1 MFSWVADHINEL
13 FYGAFIGFG
22 VFSALKF
29 QVIYKYR
36 GELKDAAARLKNYT
50 INDFPDAFET
60 FSAEI
65 QDSVLGVQWVRYE
78 RTFARVSSEN
88 GDVVYMTQ
96 FPEDYFSIAALLDSS
111 KVNFLIFK
119 SMPGIFTGLGILGT
133 FAGLSV
139 GLQSVHT
146 ESAQVLQQGIVGLLG
161 GTTTAFLTSVI
172 GLILAILFNLAYGNL
187 VRSINHLVDDIQNS
201 FYQLFPQK
209 NQEEYFAEI
218 ASLSQQQTNEMRQLN
233 TDMVT
238 QLGEM
243 FEKLGSAIDV
253 SLEKNLLNSFSQTIT
268 PSLDNLNQSIEK
280 LNSSAGDSLSK
291 SIQEGAGTQ
300 IQGLASSLTDLQARI
315 SSSIAE
321 SERVNQENNMRV
333 QESLETLI
341 GKLNQAMDDSI
352 QKQAANMDNTNE
364 TMRALL
370 SEMNDNMKNAVD
382 QMVQAG
388 STANQAL
395 LQTSEA
401 TKGTIQD
408 ITQMMTSSS
417 QQQKADMVAA
427 TASMKESLS
436 EVLEK
441 LHEDMNNRDKLFKQQ
456 INELQRIISSNNQMM
471 TSAGSTAD
479 KFARAS
485 TPIKQ
490 AADAMSGQLTL
501 VMNAYNKFNANV
513 SDHVRLLAESAQ
525 NNQKDRQQLLASLQE
540 TRQAW
545 TSYESHFK
553 GISGELQ
560 TTFGVIER
568 AIQQYNTETNNLLT
582 KALADFDKSINTAL
596 NQMSAVNENLSDSLS
611 DFTDTVNKQRR

>member
-1 MFSWVADHINEL
+1 
-13 FYGAFIGFG
+13 
-22 VFSALKF
+22 
-29 QVIYKYR
+29 
-36 GELKDAAARLKNYT
+36 
-50 INDFPDAFET
+50 
-60 FSAEI
+60 
-65 QDSVLGVQWVRYE
+65 
-78 RTFARVSSEN
+78 
-88 GDVVYMTQ
+88 
-96 FPEDYFSIAALLDSS
+96 
-111 KVNFLIFK
+111 
-119 SMPGIFTGLGILGT
+119 
-133 FAGLSV
+133 
-139 GLQSVHT
+139 
-146 ESAQVLQQGIVGLLG
+146 
-161 GTTTAFLTSVI
+161 
-172 GLILAILFNLAYGNL
+172 
-187 VRSINHLVDDIQNS
+187 
-201 FYQLFPQK
+201 
-209 NQEEYFAEI
+209 
-218 ASLSQQQTNEMRQLN
+218 
-233 TDMVT
+233 
-238 QLGEM
+238 
-243 FEKLGSAIDV
+243 
-253 SLEKNLLNSFSQTIT
+253 
-268 PSLDNLNQSIEK
+268 
-280 LNSSAGDSLSK
+280 
-291 SIQEGAGTQ
+291 
-300 IQGLASSLTDLQARI
+300 
-315 SSSIAE
+315 
-321 SERVNQENNMRV
+321 
-333 QESLETLI
+333 
-341 GKLNQAMDDSI
+341 
-352 QKQAANMDNTNE
+352 MDNTNE